1 MSTTDSVQD
10 EVETAAS
17 AILDVLSSQ
26 PDKKLDASDIV
37 AALRARSLRETA
49 ARRAIWRLVASGDLD
64 LDDELHVV
72 VTQR

>member
-1 MSTTDSVQD
+1 MQD